1 MEKRQSLITKSRAA
15 FNRFS
20 IRSRIFCYFLL
31 FTALLLIL
39 LWLFQ
44 TVLLNDFYKYQKTSM
59 LTSSAESIAKNIENA
74 DIGTLITHISEQN
87 DVCIMIVNESL
98 EALLSVD
105 ASLGCVIHRMSRQDL
120 FRFMHAMEN
129 NDEMIFEV
137 FSMRSFQST
146 QYEAR
151 RFAGR
156 VPPQDDGTAQSMI
169 AARRITLSSGQN
181 AFIFLNAII
190 TPVSATVQTLR
201 TQLIFI
207 TVVLIILSFFISLLL
222 SKRITQPIVA
232 TTLAARDLSV
242 GAFTPVPTRTSY
254 PEITELNAQ
263 LTKAAADLRKVEAM
277 QRELIGNISHDLRT
291 PLTLI
296 EGYAEVMR
304 DLPGENSPENLQ
316 VVIDETKRLTTLV
329 NAVLDYSVS
338 KSGQSVPDVKNFD
351 LTESI
356 LEILNRYQKL
366 TKQEGYQVNFHYDAH
381 VTVCADE
388 LKVSQV
394 VYNLINNAL
403 TYTGEDQT
411 VTVSQVARDGQVE
424 IQIHDSG
431 QGIAKDELP
440 YIWSRYYRG
449 SKPHKRATMGTGLGL
464 SIVQGILESHQLSY
478 GVSSEEGAGT
488 TFWFRLPIQAWAPF
502 LPGKNSGK
510 EDHAQH

>member
-1 MEKRQSLITKSRAA
+1 MKKKQSLMIKSRTV

-20 IRSRIFCYFLL
+20 IRSRIFCYFLI

-59 LTSSAESIAKNIENA
+59 LTSSAESIARNIENA
-74 DIGTLITHISEQN
+74 DIETLITHISEQN
-87 DVCIMIVNESL
+87 DVCVLIVNENL
-98 EALLSVD
+98 EALHSAD

-120 FRFMHAMEN
+120 FRSMQAMEN

-137 FSMRSFQST
+137 YSMRSFQST

-181 AFIFLNAII
+181 AFIFLNSII

-207 TVVLIILSFFISLLL
+207 TVLLIILSFFISLLL

-232 TTLAARDLSV
+232 TTLAARDLSI
-242 GAFTPVPTRTSY
+242 GAFTPVPTRI

-263 LTKAAADLRKVEAM
+263 LTRAAEDLRKVEAM

-366 TKQEGYQVNFHYDAH
+366 TKQEGYQVNFRYDAH

-388 LKVSQV
+388 LKVGQV

-411 VTVSQVARDGQVE
+411 VTVSQVVKDGQVE

-431 QGIAKDELP
+431 QGIAEEEIP

-464 SIVQGILESHQLSY
+464 SIVQGILESHRLTY

-488 TFWFRLPIQAWAPF
+488 TFWFRLPIQA
-502 LPGKNSGK
+502 
-510 EDHAQH
+510 